1 MEMEPVF
8 SDSGLKIP
16 QDDRNNARAD
26 KNRKCFFITN
36 SVKKSFKPF
45 YYTPPPTNVQDK
57 YYKYNKNLQKKA
69 VPKDSSFLL
78 PGNAYFLML
87 QSPHKLICLLGD
99 CCSVTAYCKSIICQ
113 RKTVYC
119 SCKVKS
125 CHSGRLFKY
134 SCSFRTAIHCNIY
147 CICYRS

>member
-1 MEMEPVF
+1 MLFHNKLRKKKFLNRFIIRPPPQMCKTNIANII
-8 SDSGLKIP
+8 KIY
-16 QDDRNNARAD
+16 
-26 KNRKCFFITN
+26 
-36 SVKKSFKPF
+36 KKKLSLRTAPF
-45 YYTPPPTNVQDK
+45 YYPE
-57 YYKYNKNLQKKA
+57 
-69 VPKDSSFLL
+69 
-78 PGNAYFLML
+78 NAYFLML

-125 CHSGRLFKY
+125 CHSGRLCKY
-134 SCSFRTAIHCNIY
+134 RCSFRTAIHCNIY